1 MRMRTLILIMGALLI
16 ILLLACDD
24 LAQVQDESVPAATPM
39 TPATPEQPEASGANP
54 TTPRPAPTPAQASNP
69 LSVMT
74 PLAVLPSYTPEPVPT
89 SSPTPAATAV
99 TSEAAQEKRSEYLVR
114 CKNWALTNMEP
125 LVYSKFERLDPYNM
139 TDLERALWGSRLVN
153 RQRSYIDNYYEPN
166 GREFA
171 NNHLEW
177 CQDYWSEALDESNA
191 SKRNHELFQSSCLM
205 ALVEEGRTYQNAAE
219 RIYSEFEELGMSSV
233 IVNQAI
239 RLLNWMDIDGDALL
253 MLEEMPYEL
262 VDRVWARQSSLEGR
276 YEQQNRLNEWPK
288 DSVLRSEKEWWG
300 IEGVW
305 EHREIGLCKSY
316 YPQLFFGRWVP
327 LDDFGMDE
335 RLEEA
340 QDKLN
345 EARDRD
351 DWPDWADGPDR
362 DILIRLDDMKTRAE
376 VIRSPAVPAP
386 AAPAPT
392 AMAAP
397 AAPAAPAPAATTAPA
412 PTAMAAPAAPTA
424 VPSTNTPVPPTST
437 PVPPTATPRPTNT
450 PVPPTATPE
459 PTNTPVPPTSTPVPP
474 TATPRPTNT
483 PVPPTA
489 TPEPTAVPTA
499 TPQQS
504 IGELEAPTI
513 TNVDNV
519 TAKMIKITFSEPV
532 LVFGSEGVKLAT
544 SNLGAMD
551 LYNNATCT
559 AKQTGDITT
568 AQLVLCFKTTATPN
582 AQSRATQF
590 IFGRGSSVRDID
602 DNTAVTAF
610 AAIKVN

>member
-1 MRMRTLILIMGALLI
+1 MRMRMKTLIMVMGALLI
-16 ILLLACDD
+16 GLLLACDD

-39 TPATPEQPEASGANP
+39 TPATPEQPEASGTNP

-89 SSPTPAATAV
+89 SSPTPTATAV
-99 TSEAAQEKRSEYLVR
+99 TSEAAQEKRGKYLVR
-114 CKNWALTNMEP
+114 CKNWALTYMEP
-125 LVYSKFERLDPYNM
+125 LVYSKFERLDPYSM

-153 RQRSYIDNYYEPN
+153 RQRSFSIDNYYEPN

-276 YEQQNRLNEWPK
+276 YEQQNRINEWPK

-345 EARDRD
+345 EARKSY

-386 AAPAPT
+386 AAPASPAPT
-392 AMAAP
+392 AM
-397 AAPAAPAPAATTAPA
+397 AAPAPAATTAPA
-412 PTAMAAPAAPTA
+412 APAAA
-424 VPSTNTPVPPTST
+424 
-437 PVPPTATPRPTNT
+437 
-450 PVPPTATPE
+450 
-459 PTNTPVPPTSTPVPP
+459 
-474 TATPRPTNT
+474 
-483 PVPPTA
+483 
-489 TPEPTAVPTA
+489 PTA

-504 IGELEAPTI
+504 VGELEAPII
-513 TNVDNV
+513 TNVDADTSQTV
-519 TAKMIKITFSEPV
+519 KMTFSEPV
-532 LVFGSEGVKLAT
+532 IVFQAQGVKLAT
-544 SNLGAMD
+544 SNIGAMD
-551 LYNNATCT
+551 LYNTACATK
-559 AKQTGDITT
+559 ATGDVLT
-568 AQLVLCFKTTATPN
+568 ASLVLCFKTAATVN

-590 IFGRGSSVRDID
+590 IFGRGSSIRDAD
-602 DNTAVTAF
+602 DNTAVTTF
-610 AAIKVN
+610 AAVPVKN